1 MATMTMMLAVAAG
14 GAIGAMLR
22 YSISLVVGA
31 GIFGISG
38 PLATLVVNGAGSALM
53 GCLTGGVAA
62 GIVLPEAWR
71 GFLAVGVL
79 GALTTFSSFAMDAGQ
94 LLQTKGAMMA
104 GVYVLVSVVLS
115 LSAFGAMFLAFRNS
129 GIWQ

>member
-1 MATMTMMLAVAAG
+1 MMVAVVAG

-22 YSISLVVGA
+22 YSISLVTGL

-53 GCLTGGVAA
+53 GCLAGSVAA
-62 GIVLPEAWR
+62 GLVLSEALR

-79 GALTTFSSFAMDAGQ
+79 GALTTFSSFALDAGQ
-94 LLQTKGAMMA
+94 LWQTKGVIMTAS
-104 GVYVLVSVVLS
+104 YVVVSVVLS
-115 LSAFGAMFLAFRNS
+115 LSVFGAMFVTVRHS